1 MEVLGCAVVICGST
15 IITTHKKRSLV
26 AEAEVVLADSHKI
39 EVNFRVIPPRST
51 S

>member
-1 MEVLGCAVVICGST
+1 MEVLGSVVVICGVA

-26 AEAEVVLADSHKI
+26 AEAEAVLADSHKI
-39 EVNFRVIPPRST
+39 KANFRVIPPRST